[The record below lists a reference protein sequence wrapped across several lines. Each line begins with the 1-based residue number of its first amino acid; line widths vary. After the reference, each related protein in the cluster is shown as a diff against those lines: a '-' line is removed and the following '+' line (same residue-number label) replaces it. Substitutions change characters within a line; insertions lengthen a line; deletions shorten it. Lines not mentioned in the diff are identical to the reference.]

1 MKLTKRLVEFVKEVA
16 QATASEENPV
26 FTYDEC
32 ISEYTDQIVNDDY
45 SSVVHYANAIGIT
58 IPRALKGALK

>member
-16 QATASEENPV
+16 EVTASEENSA

-32 ISEYTDQIVNDDY
+32 ITEYTDQIVNDEFSD
-45 SSVVHYANAIGIT
+45 VVHYADTMGIT
-58 IPRALKGALK
+58 IPRALKSILK